1 MPEGTLAGGGM
12 PGPTLGTQSAAAGR
26 VVCVDA
32 FARVGAKLIS
42 TTRIAAAQERRRLRR
57 PGLRLCGID
66 AELRDGLRDIGGTR
80 LPAKGARV
88 LRNGGGGLRGG
99 LRQGA
104 PNPPRGAPPP
114 PLRAPAGATGGRRP
128 RA

>member
-42 TTRIAAAQERRRLRR
+42 TTSIAAAQERRRLRR

-66 AELRDGLRDIGGTR
+66 AALRDGFRDIGGAAG
-80 LPAKGARV
+80 LPKGLGMARKGCRRRRRRYGV
-88 LRNGGGGLRGG
+88 GG
-99 LRQGA
+99 
-104 PNPPRGAPPP
+104 
-114 PLRAPAGATGGRRP
+114 
-128 RA
+128 

>member
-42 TTRIAAAQERRRLRR
+42 TTSIAAAQERRRLRR

-66 AELRDGLRDIGGTR
+66 AELRDGFRDIGGSVFFR
-80 LPAKGARV
+80 KWWGH
-88 LRNGGGGLRGG
+88 LRIGWCSVIVRFVHEALTS
-99 LRQGA
+99 
-104 PNPPRGAPPP
+104 PR
-114 PLRAPAGATGGRRP
+114 
-128 RA
+128 